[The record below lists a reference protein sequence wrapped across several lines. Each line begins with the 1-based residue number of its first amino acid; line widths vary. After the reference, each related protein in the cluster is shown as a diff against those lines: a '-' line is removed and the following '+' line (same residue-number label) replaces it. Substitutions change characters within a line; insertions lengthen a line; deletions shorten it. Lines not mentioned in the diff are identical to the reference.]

1 MKSKVSPTAI
11 GIFIAGAIVIIFASV
26 ILFGSGKFFR
36 HTKTFLLTFREPVT
50 GLEVGAP
57 VKLLGVSIGSVKDVS
72 LGIGDTNN
80 AVLIN
85 VLMEVDRQHLQDVV
99 RGHALDLDS
108 RPRFEKT
115 VKELGLRG
123 RLDVLSMLSGQLY
136 IALDMYPDQPGF
148 QLSQEDSHGHW
159 EIPTLPSTKREMMQ
173 SLVTSLHNLTE
184 LDFKGLS
191 AELKQLL
198 TDLRTDLAQLNFGQI
213 NTNLVGVLGEL
224 KTFVANPALTSAI
237 TNLDRT
243 LAQLDELGRSLNKNV
258 NPLLVSAD
266 ADLKKAGSA
275 LDEATQ
281 ALRALKEQVQPG
293 SDLTRQLIRTL
304 DRVDET
310 LNAVRQLAQELQ
322 RNPNSLITGKKESKP

>member
-11 GIFIAGAIVIIFASV
+11 GIFIAGAIVIVFASV
-26 ILFGSGKFFR
+26 ILFGSGRFFR

-72 LGIGDTNN
+72 LGIGETNN
-80 AVLIN
+80 PFLIN

-99 RGHALDLDS
+99 RGHSLDLDS

-115 VKELGLRG
+115 VKELGMRG
-123 RLDVLSMLSGQLY
+123 RLEVLSLLSGQLY
-136 IALDMYPDQPGF
+136 VALDVYPDQPGF
-148 QLSQEDSHGHW
+148 QLNREDAHGYW
-159 EIPTLPSTKREMMQ
+159 EIPTLPSTQREMMQ

-191 AELKQLL
+191 TELKALL
-198 TDLRTDLAQLNFGQI
+198 TELRADVAQLNVGQI
-213 NTNLVGVLGEL
+213 NTNLVGILGEL
-224 KTFVANPALTSAI
+224 QAFVGNPAMTSAI

-258 NPLLVSAD
+258 NPFLLSAD

-304 DRVDET
+304 DRVDAT

-322 RNPNSLITGKKESKP
+322 RNPSSLITGKKESKP

>member
-36 HTKTFLLTFREPVT
+36 HTKTFMLTFREPVT

-57 VKLLGVSIGSVKDVS
+57 VKLLGVSIGSVKEVS
-72 LGIGDTNN
+72 VGVGNTNS
-80 AVLIN
+80 AFLIN
-85 VLMEVDRQHLQDVV
+85 VRIEVDREHLQDVV
-99 RGHALDLDS
+99 QGVALDLDN

-115 VKELGLRG
+115 VKDLGLRA
-123 RLDVLSMLSGQLY
+123 RLEVLSLLSGQLY
-136 IALDMYPDQPGF
+136 IALDVYPGQPGF
-148 QLSQEDSHGHW
+148 QLHQENTHGYW
-159 EIPTLPSTKREMMQ
+159 EIPTLPSTQREMMQ

-191 AELKQLL
+191 TELKGLL
-198 TDLRTDLAQLNFGQI
+198 TDLRTDLAQLNFGEI

-224 KTFVANPALTSAI
+224 QTFVGNPALSSAI

-243 LAQLDELGRSLNKNV
+243 LAQLDELGQSLNKNV

-281 ALRALKEQVQPG
+281 ALRALKEQFQPG
-293 SDLTRQLIRTL
+293 SDLTRQLIHTL
-304 DRVDET
+304 DRVDQT
-310 LNAVRQLAQELQ
+310 LNAVRQLAQELE
-322 RNPNSLITGKKESKP
+322 RNPGSLISGKKESKP

>member
-36 HTKTFLLTFREPVT
+36 HTKAFMLTFREPVT

-57 VKLLGVSIGSVKDVS
+57 VKLLGVSIGTVKDVS
-72 LGIGDTNN
+72 VGIGNTNS
-80 AVLIN
+80 AFLIN
-85 VLMEVDRQHLQDVV
+85 VLIEVDREHLQDVV
-99 RGHALDLDS
+99 QGFALDLDN

-115 VKELGLRG
+115 VKDLGLRA
-123 RLDVLSMLSGQLY
+123 RLEVLSLLSGQLY
-136 IALDMYPDQPGF
+136 IALDLYPDQPGF
-148 QLSQEDSHGHW
+148 QLNQENNHGYW

-173 SLVTSLHNLTE
+173 SLVTSLNNLTE

-191 AELKQLL
+191 TELKGLL
-198 TDLRTDLAQLNFGQI
+198 TDLRVDLAQLNFGQI
-213 NTNLVGVLGEL
+213 NTNLVGVLGEV
-224 KTFVANPALTSAI
+224 KTFVGNPALSSAI

-243 LAQLDELGRSLNKNV
+243 LAQLDELGQSLNKNV

-293 SDLTRQLIRTL
+293 SDLTRQLIHTM
-304 DRVDET
+304 DRVDQT
-310 LNAVRQLAQELQ
+310 LNAVRQLAQELE
-322 RNPNSLITGKKESKP
+322 RNPSSLITGKKESKP